1 MSLRAYSEINLHLTW
16 QVKESLPIINE
27 TFEEGLHRHLRSYAL
42 KEKNVIVHEV
52 GGTETHVHMAVSIPP
67 TLLIAEWIG
76 KLKGSSSYHVNHK
89 LVNRHLLDWQE
100 GYGVVS
106 LGTRDLPW
114 IVEYIRNQKEHHAS
128 GNIYERL
135 ERFSIDG

>member
-1 MSLRAYSEINLHLTW
+1 MSLRAYSEINLHMTW
-16 QVKESLPIINE
+16 HVKQSLPLINE

-67 TLLIAEWIG
+67 TLLIADWIG
-76 KLKGSSSYHVNHK
+76 KLKGSSSYHVNHE

-106 LGTRDLPW
+106 FGTKDLPW
-114 IVEYIRNQKEHHAS
+114 IVKYIQNQKQHHAS
-128 GNIYERL
+128 GKIHERL